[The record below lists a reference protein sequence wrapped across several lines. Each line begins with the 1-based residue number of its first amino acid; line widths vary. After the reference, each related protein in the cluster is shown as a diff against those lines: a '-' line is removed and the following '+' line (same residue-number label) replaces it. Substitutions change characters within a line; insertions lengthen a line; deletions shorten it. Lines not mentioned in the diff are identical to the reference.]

1 MTDVRHRVATAPRRG
16 VDRLIRGYQRHL
28 SPRKGYTCAHLVARG
43 GQSCSAAVR
52 GIIAQRGVIRGIVPT
67 MLRFAACY
75 RAALMLGPVGG
86 GNVSGVCCCGPIP
99 IPFRF

>member
-1 MTDVRHRVATAPRRG
+1 MTAAQHWVGTAPRRG
-16 VDRLIRGYQRHL
+16 ADHLIRLYQRHL

-52 GIIAQRGVIRGIVPT
+52 GIIAQQGLLRGMVPT
-67 MLRFAACY
+67 MIRFAACY
-75 RAALMLGPVGG
+75 RAALLLGSTGG
-86 GNVSGVCCCGPIP
+86 SGVCCCGPVP

>member
-1 MTDVRHRVATAPRRG
+1 MTVGEHRIASAPRRC
-16 VDRLIRGYQRHL
+16 VDRAILGYQRHL
-28 SPRKGYTCAHLVARG
+28 SPRKGFTCAHLVARG

-52 GIIAQRGVIRGIVPT
+52 GIIAQRGVMRGIIPT

-75 RAALMLGPVGG
+75 RAAMMLGPAGR
-86 GNVSGVCCCGPIP
+86 GNVQGVCCCGPIP

>member
-1 MTDVRHRVATAPRRG
+1 MTALQHWVATAPRRG
-16 VDRLIRGYQRHL
+16 ADRLIRAYQRHL

-43 GQSCSAAVR
+43 GQSCSAAVQ
-52 GIIAQRGVIRGIVPT
+52 GIIAQQGLVRGVVPT
-67 MLRFAACY
+67 MIRFAACY
-75 RAALMLGPVGG
+75 RAALLLGSAGG